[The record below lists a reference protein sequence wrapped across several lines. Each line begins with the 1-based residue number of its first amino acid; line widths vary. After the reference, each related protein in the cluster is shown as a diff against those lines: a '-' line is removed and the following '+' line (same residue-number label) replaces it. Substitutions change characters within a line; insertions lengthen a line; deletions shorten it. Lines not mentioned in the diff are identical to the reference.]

1 MSIPRLLAIAAIFV
15 LSSVA
20 WFTLGTSIMARTG
33 EFDSRLGQEVAQLW
47 GGEHRQVAPS
57 AWVERPRQVTEQ
69 VSEGTR
75 DNEPVLRTVTKT
87 VIDRADLTLAQSR
100 IDVDLRL
107 AHRQKGLLWYDT
119 YGVGFRAQ
127 YRVRNPDPVERTIG
141 VAFRF
146 PSGQALYDQFRFRV
160 NQQSADPVSDL
171 AKGLHSRVVL
181 PAGGEALIEV
191 GYESRGLGQ
200 WSYAFADQGVSEV
213 TDFALTMKTDF
224 RDVDFPAG
232 TMSPGDKQ
240 EQGSGWLLTWRFGSL
255 VTGQRIG
262 MDLPNK
268 QNPGPLAARI
278 TAFAPVSLLFFLVV
292 MVILGVLQDRNL
304 HPVNYGFLSAAF
316 FAFHL
321 LLAYMVDHVSIH
333 VSFIAASAVSIF
345 LVVSYLR
352 LVTGP
357 AFAVLRAG
365 LAQLVFLVLFSY
377 AFFFEGYTG
386 LTVTIGAIATLFV
399 LMQVTAKVDWSLVF
413 RRSTGSA
420 GSIGPLGSG
429 SPGFTSS
436 TDSPGARS

>member
-1 MSIPRLLAIAAIFV
+1 MTIPRLLAIAAIFI
-15 LSSVA
+15 LSALA
-20 WFTLGTSIMARTG
+20 WLTLGTSIMARTG

-47 GGEHRQVAPS
+47 GGEHRQVAPM

-75 DNEPVLRTVTKT
+75 GGEPVLRTVTKT
-87 VIDRADLTLAQSR
+87 VTDSVELTLAQSR
-100 IDVDLRL
+100 IHVDLRL

-119 YGVGFRAQ
+119 YGVGFRAV

-141 VAFRF
+141 VEFKF
-146 PSGQALYDQFRFRV
+146 PSSQALYDRFRFRV
-160 NQQSADPVSDL
+160 NQQSAESVSDL
-171 AKGLHSRVVL
+171 SKGLRSRVVL
-181 PAGGEALIEV
+181 PPGGEAQIEV
-191 GYESRGLGQ
+191 SYESRGLGQ
-200 WSYAFADQGVSEV
+200 WSYAFADSGVSEV
-213 TDFALTMKTDF
+213 TDFALDMTTDF

-232 TMSPGDKQ
+232 TMSPGEKQ
-240 EQGSGWLLTWRFGSL
+240 DRGSGWQLTWRFGSL

-292 MVILGVLQDRNL
+292 MVIIGILQNHNL

-321 LLAYMVDHVSIH
+321 LLAYLVDHVSIH
-333 VSFIAASAVSIF
+333 AAFVAASTVSIF

-352 LVTGP
+352 IVTGP
-357 AFAVLRAG
+357 AFALTRAG

-386 LTVTIGAIATLFV
+386 LTVTIGAIVTLFV
-399 LMQVTAKVDWSLVF
+399 LMQVTAKVDWGLVF
-413 RRSTGSA
+413 RRSAGAPDSIGRLGPNSPGLAGSA
-420 GSIGPLGSG
+420 GS
-429 SPGFTSS
+429 PG
-436 TDSPGARS
+436 GRS